1 MKAGC
6 FHPVVG
12 LEPSFSLSYF
22 VCQVLAFLETL
33 ILGVTCVSVQGIWD
47 VFLPKGNF
55 TVFLQGLIRGTCMR
69 ELTIVCWAAEI
80 IYCLECLSNSS
91 KWNHLSETFNFPI
104 LFKQESLL
112 DLQRKITKV
121 NCSVAS
127 EQMERILQAY
137 LILVEHAN
145 GSKISLPEDV
155 CQVGQTVTWM
165 CQRSISWIW
174 KRCGQLKHSYT
185 FLMHHW
191 A

>member
-1 MKAGC
+1 MLS
-6 FHPVVG
+6 V
-12 LEPSFSLSYF
+12 SLSGDPPK
-22 VCQVLAFLETL
+22 ETL
-33 ILGVTCVSVQGIWD
+33 LGVPCVSVQGIWD
-47 VFLPKGNF
+47 AFLPKGNF
-55 TVFLQGLIRGTCMR
+55 AMFLHSLICGICMR
-69 ELTIVCWAAEI
+69 EPTVVCWVAEI
-80 IYCLECLSNSS
+80 LFLYNVLQIAVSETESV
-91 KWNHLSETFNFPI
+91 HLSEAFHFPI

-112 DLQRKITKV
+112 DLQGKITKV

-145 GSKISLPEDV
+145 GSKISVPEDV
-155 CQVGQTVTWM
+155 CQVGQTFNWM
-165 CQRSISWIW
+165 CQRSIGWIW

>member
-6 FHPVVG
+6 FQAIVG
-12 LEPSFSLSYF
+12 AEPNISLSSF
-22 VCQVLAFLETL
+22 VCQVSAFLGTL
-33 ILGVTCVSVQGIWD
+33 ILGAPCVSVQGVWN

-55 TVFLQGLIRGTCMR
+55 TVFLHSLICGICMKEPR
-69 ELTIVCWAAEI
+69 IVCWAAEI
-80 IYCLECLSNSS
+80 LILLNVLQIAVSETESV
-91 KWNHLSETFNFPI
+91 HLSEAFKFPI

-121 NCSVAS
+121 NGSVAS

-155 CQVGQTVTWM
+155 CQVGQTGT
-165 CQRSISWIW
+165 
-174 KRCGQLKHSYT
+174 
-185 FLMHHW
+185 
-191 A
+191 